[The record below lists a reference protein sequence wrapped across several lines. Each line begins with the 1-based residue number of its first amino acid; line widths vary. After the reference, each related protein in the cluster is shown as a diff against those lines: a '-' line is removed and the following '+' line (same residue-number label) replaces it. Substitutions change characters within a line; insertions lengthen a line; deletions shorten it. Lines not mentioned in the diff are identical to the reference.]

1 MDYIMEAELLNYETQ
16 INMLKEAAYNSYIDE
31 SLITEEFSIK
41 KAWDSFVK
49 WLKEKVGPIIKK
61 LFNWGKEVVSSE
73 EKKDEKAKE
82 DIDFILKYQNQMKN
96 AYAGNAIEKKKICMY
111 ALDMNS
117 EEPVVDIV
125 VTNDTSPID
134 VHIFGLKR
142 SSFILKTILG
152 MSNEKFEEEKK
163 EHMKKQEEINKL
175 KINDIEKC
183 FYKKEIRDDWL
194 ISDAYYI
201 TNSMKRIVEDK
212 NGIKDAEKNLS
223 AINDIY
229 YSMQKEVNDFDKK
242 YGGSPDEGVKNTIAY
257 GNMVVKEIIDMGTV
271 IRTCIQLYKKD
282 KDHQYMFL
290 KQVKALMKEALDRG
304 EAVGVPDFV

>member
-1 MDYIMEAELLNYETQ
+1 
-16 INMLKEAAYNSYIDE
+16 
-31 SLITEEFSIK
+31 
-41 KAWDSFVK
+41 
-49 WLKEKVGPIIKK
+49 
-61 LFNWGKEVVSSE
+61 
-73 EKKDEKAKE
+73 
-82 DIDFILKYQNQMKN
+82 
-96 AYAGNAIEKKKICMY
+96 
-111 ALDMNS
+111 MNS